1 MSRWSEEAA
10 KRSRERREAK
20 YIAERKAQQDKELLT
35 SKGRALWISM
45 KSLLVRKCEEFNA
58 EPGNSGVLWV
68 VANPA
73 DVTLHC
79 EQHPGVITGTFG
91 DNAIVFSG
99 KSGIAF
105 AASLYMRFTK
115 DQMDVCVADDSGRP
129 VDFDDVANEM
139 IEALLEAGGW

>member
-20 YIAERKAQQDKELLT
+20 YLAERKAQQDKELLA

-45 KSLLVRKCEEFNA
+45 KSQLVRKCEEFNA
-58 EPGNSGVLWV
+58 EAGNNGVLWA

-73 DVTLHC
+73 DITLHC
-79 EQHPGVITGTFG
+79 EQQGAVITGTFG
-91 DNAIVFSG
+91 ENAVVFSG
-99 KSGIAF
+99 KNGVAF

-115 DQMDVCVADDSGRP
+115 DQMDVCMADDAGRP
-129 VDFDDVANEM
+129 VEFEDLANEM
-139 IEALLEAGGW
+139 LETLLEASGW